1 MMLKCFDFDWKSGIF
16 DRMIKQ
22 ESERQEIKQFL
33 RQNYLL
39 IREAYKHLACAAP
52 AGIIPSIGM
61 NSISELLLKAK
72 DFVDY

>member
-1 MMLKCFDFDWKSGIF
+1 MLKCFDYDWKSGIF

-22 ESERQEIKQFL
+22 ESERQEIKSFL
-33 RQNYLL
+33 RQNYKL

-61 NSISELLLKAK
+61 NSISELILKAK